1 MNKTLLLAFIPAFLL
16 SSSTLA
22 QENENRDKCSLIGPV
37 RSIRIFTFVMTLLA
51 SITGHAQERAAG
63 PDLTIDTRLR
73 SQVIDAVVRNMKDY
87 YILPEVGDDPAST
100 QADKPARDTTSERVD
115 ALFAQWDKPGSPGCA
130 LAVIKDSQIIYKRGY
145 GMANLDYSIPISSQS
160 VFNIAS
166 TSKQFTAMSVA
177 LLAKQGRILLDDDIR
192 KYLPEIPQYQTP
204 VTIRHLIY
212 HTSGIREYSHLMQL
226 AGIRFQ
232 DATDEEVFKTIA
244 RQKELNFKP
253 GDEYLYSNSGY
264 FLSAQIV
271 KRVSGKSL
279 REFAGENIFKPL
291 GMVNTRFH
299 DDSTEV
305 IKNRATGYSSRKDGG
320 FSVEITIS
328 DHVGDGGLLTTIDDL
343 ILWDRNFYGNKLN
356 GGQELINLLLT
367 PGTLNS
373 GGKLNYV
380 FGLDI
385 EQYKG
390 SKLFGHG
397 GAYNGFNSDMIRFPD
412 ERFSVICLC
421 NLSNIESGRLTRQVA
436 DIYLA
441 SGFKKGEVNGTASS
455 PEAKVISLPEKEL
468 TAVTGSYFNS
478 ASNNFRRLY
487 VKNGKLIY
495 SRGSSESELAPLG
508 NNRFLM
514 LGVPDRVEISFKSPR
529 PGNPLQMFTSA
540 NGGKPFIHER
550 VEPASYTSEELAQFA
565 GTYHSEEIDA
575 TYTIFFQD
583 NKLVLRRKN
592 VDDAPLQLLFA
603 NTFSSVGSGTLSFTR
618 NNQNHISG
626 FSVST
631 GRVRKLRFNKM

>member
-1 MNKTLLLAFIPAFLL
+1 MKRSFI
-16 SSSTLA
+16 
-22 QENENRDKCSLIGPV
+22 
-37 RSIRIFTFVMTLLA
+37 IFTFTLSLVA
-51 SITGHAQERAAG
+51 SATGYAQERAADQ
-63 PDLTIDTRLR
+63 PDR
-73 SQVIDAVVRNMKDY
+73 DA
-87 YILPEVGDDPAST
+87 
-100 QADKPARDTTSERVD
+100 TSKRVD
-115 ALFAQWDKPGSPGCA
+115 ALFAQWDKPDSPGCA
-130 LAVIKDSQIIYKRGY
+130 VAVIRDGRVIYNRGY
-145 GMANLDYSIPISSQS
+145 GMANLDYGIPISSQS

-166 TSKQFTAMSVA
+166 TSKQFTAMSIA
-177 LLAKQGRILLDDDIR
+177 LLAKRGEIRLDDDIR

-204 VTIRHLIY
+204 VNIRHLIY

-226 AGIRFQ
+226 AGTRFQ
-232 DATDEEVFKTIA
+232 DASDEEVFKVIT

-264 FLSAQIV
+264 FLLAQIV

-299 DDSTEV
+299 DDNTEV
-305 IKNRATGYSSRKDGG
+305 VKNRATGYSARQDGG
-320 FSVEITIS
+320 FSVERTIS

-343 ILWDRNFYGNKLN
+343 LLWDRNFYGSKLD
-356 GGQELINLLLT
+356 GGQELINLFLT

-373 GGKLNYV
+373 GAKLNYV
-380 FGLDI
+380 FGLDV
-385 EQYKG
+385 EQYRG
-390 SKLFGHG
+390 SKTFGHG

-441 SGFKKGEVNGTASS
+441 NEFKKDEVAGTASS
-455 PEAKVISLPEKEL
+455 PAAKVVSLPEQEL
-468 TAVTGSYFNS
+468 TAVTGSYFNLPN
-478 ASNNFRRLY
+478 NNFRRLY

-529 PGNPLQMFTSA
+529 PGAPLQMFTSA
-540 NGGKPFIHER
+540 NGGKPIIHER
-550 VEPASYTSEELAQFA
+550 VEPASYTSEQLAQFA
-565 GTYHSEEIDA
+565 GTYYSEEIDA
-575 TYTIFFQD
+575 TYTISLQA

-592 VDDAPLQLLFA
+592 VDEAPLQLLFA
-603 NTFSSVGSGTLSFTR
+603 DTFSSVGSGTLSFTR
-618 NNQNHISG
+618 NNQNQISG
-626 FSVST
+626 FLVST
-631 GRVRKLRFNKM
+631 GRVRKLRFNKK

>member
-1 MNKTLLLAFIPAFLL
+1 MKRFLISTFAL
-16 SSSTLA
+16 S
-22 QENENRDKCSLIGPV
+22 
-37 RSIRIFTFVMTLLA
+37 LLA
-51 SITGHAQERAAG
+51 SVTGRAQERV
-63 PDLTIDTRLR
+63 T
-73 SQVIDAVVRNMKDY
+73 
-87 YILPEVGDDPAST
+87 EPAL
-100 QADKPARDTTSERVD
+100 AIERVD
-115 ALFAQWDKPGSPGCA
+115 ALFARWDKTDSPGCA

-145 GMANLDYSIPISSQS
+145 GTANLDYGIPISSQS

-166 TSKQFTAMSVA
+166 SSKQFTATSVA
-177 LLAKQGRILLDDDIR
+177 LLVNQGKISLDDDIR
-192 KYLPEIPQYQTP
+192 KHLPELPQYQPP

-232 DATDEEVFKTIA
+232 DATDEEVFKVIA

-253 GDEYLYSNSGY
+253 GDAYLYSNSGY
-264 FLSAQIV
+264 FLLAQIV
-271 KRVSGKSL
+271 KRASGKSL
-279 REFAGENIFKPL
+279 REFAEENIFKPL
-291 GMVNTRFH
+291 GMANTRFH

-305 IKNRATGYSSRKDGG
+305 IKNRATGYSSRKGG
-320 FSVEITIS
+320 SFSVERTAS

-343 ILWDRNFYGNKLN
+343 LLWDRNFYGSKLS
-356 GGQELINLLLT
+356 GGQELINLLLA

-390 SKLFGHG
+390 LKMFGHG

-421 NLSNIESGRLTRQVA
+421 NLSDIESGRLTRQVA
-436 DIYLA
+436 DIYLVNEL
-441 SGFKKGEVNGTASS
+441 KKAEVNSMASS
-455 PEAKVISLPEKEL
+455 AEAKFISLPEKEL
-468 TAVTGSYFNS
+468 AAVAGSYFNS

-487 VKNGKLIY
+487 VKNAKLIY

-508 NNRFLM
+508 SNRFLM
-514 LGVPDRVEISFKSPR
+514 LGVPDRVEITFKAPR
-529 PGNPLQMFTSA
+529 PGEPLQMFTSA
-540 NGGKPFIHER
+540 NGGKPIVHER
-550 VEPASYTSEELAQFA
+550 VELASYTTEQLAPFA
-565 GTYHSEEIDA
+565 GTYYSEEIDA
-575 TYTIFFQD
+575 TYIIVLEG
-583 NKLVLRRKN
+583 NKLILRRKN

-618 NNQNHISG
+618 NNQNHVSG
-626 FSVST
+626 FLVNT
-631 GRVRKLRFNKM
+631 GRVRKLRFNRM